1 MAALFIFRITAG
13 VIFLI
18 LGIFRL
24 QYSGPEAF
32 GFTLFHLASRG
43 ALGFFQPTFQ
53 QYILSYQKEVYYVLV
68 ILYLLLGVLFLL
80 GAMVRYAAFLLFLY
94 GALMLMS
101 SFNLYNYMND
111 YSVTN
116 WGGFFFFTR
125 SWSRPNTWPGLLI
138 KNPNPKT
145 MQATLIIW
153 YK

>member
-80 GAMVRYAAFLLFLY
+80 GAMVRYAAFLLLVY
-94 GALMLMS
+94 GALMLVS
-101 SFNLYNYMND
+101 SFNLGYLYQIM
-111 YSVTN
+111 SVACMVL
-116 WGGFFFFTR
+116 GLGFLI
-125 SWSRPNTWPGLLI
+125 NNPGQVLGLDQLRV
-138 KNPNPKT
+138 KKKKPPQLVT
-145 MQATLIIW
+145 E
-153 YK
+153 

>member
-1 MAALFIFRITAG
+1 MAALFIFRVTAG
-13 VIFLI
+13 GIFLI

-80 GAMVRYAAFLLFLY
+80 GAMVRYAAFLLLVY
-94 GALMLMS
+94 GALMLVS
-101 SFNLYNYMND
+101 SFNLGYLYQIM
-111 YSVTN
+111 SVTCMVL
-116 WGGFFFFTR
+116 GLGFLI
-125 SWSRPNTWPGLLI
+125 NNPGQVLGLDQLRV
-138 KNPNPKT
+138 KKKKPPQLVT
-145 MQATLIIW
+145 E
-153 YK
+153 

>member
-101 SFNLYNYMND
+101 SFNLGYLYQIM
-111 YSVTN
+111 SVTCMVL
-116 WGGFFFFTR
+116 GLGFLI
-125 SWSRPNTWPGLLI
+125 NNPGQVLGLDQLRM
-138 KNPNPKT
+138 KKKKPPQLVT
-145 MQATLIIW
+145 E
-153 YK
+153 

>member
-94 GALMLMS
+94 GALMLIS
-101 SFNLYNYMND
+101 SFNLGYLYQIM
-111 YSVTN
+111 SVTCMVL
-116 WGGFFFFTR
+116 GLGFLI
-125 SWSRPNTWPGLLI
+125 NNPGQVLGLDQLRM
-138 KNPNPKT
+138 KKKKPPQLVT
-145 MQATLIIW
+145 E
-153 YK
+153 